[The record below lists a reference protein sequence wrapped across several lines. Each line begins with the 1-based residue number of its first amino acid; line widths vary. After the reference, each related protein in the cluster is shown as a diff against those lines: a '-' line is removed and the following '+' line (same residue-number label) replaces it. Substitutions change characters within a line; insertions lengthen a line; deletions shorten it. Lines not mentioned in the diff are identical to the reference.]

1 MGYEHTQRGPLHLIL
16 LACGAGGALLAWSV
30 SDDPVGTLIG
40 LGVSLLMVILACCF
54 ASLTV
59 RDEGTRLAVR
69 FGPVPL
75 FGTSI
80 AYADIT
86 EAAAARSSILDGWGV
101 HWTPGRGWIYNLWGF
116 RCVRIALGRKTV
128 RIGTDDVEG
137 LVRFL
142 TSKLESAKPA

>member
-1 MGYEHTQRGPLHLIL
+1 MEYEHTQRSPLHLIL
-16 LACGAGGALLAWSV
+16 LACGAGGGVLAWSV
-30 SDDPVGTLIG
+30 SDEPAGMAIG
-40 LGVSLLMVILACCF
+40 IGVSVLLVFCAFCF
-54 ASLTV
+54 GSLTV
-59 RDEGTRLAVR
+59 RDTGTHLAVR
-69 FGPVPL
+69 FGPIPL

-86 EAAAARSSILDGWGV
+86 EVAAARSGILDGWGV

-116 RCVRIALGRKTV
+116 GCVRVSLGRKTV

-142 TSKLESAKPA
+142 TSKLESAKPS